1 MPGPR
6 AAGVTSPTC
15 YLLEGGGLFIEKGC
29 TFSTA
34 DVLFAFLLT
43 VFILPQ
49 VHGVRTGF
57 K

>member
-1 MPGPR
+1 MSGPR
-6 AAGVTSPTC
+6 AAGLTSLSC
-15 YLLEGGGLFIEKGC
+15 YLLEGGGLCFGKSYALNI
-29 TFSTA
+29 T

-43 VFILPQ
+43 IFVLPQ

>member
-1 MPGPR
+1 MSGPR
-6 AAGVTSPTC
+6 AAGVTSLSC
-15 YLLEGGGLFIEKGC
+15 YLLEGGGLCFGKSC
-29 TFSTA
+29 ALNTT

-43 VFILPQ
+43 SFVLPQ